1 VKSGRDDGFS
11 RLFETYSGPLRRL
24 CAAYLEDPSD
34 RQDLFQEIAMAL
46 WAALPHFRAEASE
59 RTWLYR
65 IAHNVA
71 LTYSAKRRRQYRT
84 ENPIEDA
91 SLASRSH
98 DDTRRIALLEA
109 VRQLEPADRHLAV
122 LYLEGLTGREMA
134 DVTGLTE
141 NHIGV
146 KLTRLRQKLAVILH
160 GKGVQS

>member
-34 RQDLFQEIAMAL
+34 RQDLFQEIAMA
-46 WAALPHFRAEASE
+46 
-59 RTWLYR
+59 
-65 IAHNVA
+65 
-71 LTYSAKRRRQYRT
+71 
-84 ENPIEDA
+84 
-91 SLASRSH
+91 
-98 DDTRRIALLEA
+98 LEA